1 MKENKN
7 HTNFARPVTAT
18 TSANNSLLYHH
29 ALLCRSDNN
38 SLLYHHR
45 LHYKDK
51 DEWLI
56 AVEASQTV
64 YSYFDDMRVKWR
76 PSKRLSRFAQRS
88 EWFKHIKDHFEAIF
102 QSTAKI
108 WSTLIDETN
117 HRSIYTNCPEKCLWF
132 TNDGKV
138 KVLPNLDQGASLSS
152 NDIDRLQQFI

>member
-1 MKENKN
+1 M
-7 HTNFARPVTAT
+7 
-18 TSANNSLLYHH
+18 HH

-88 EWFKHIKDHFEAIF
+88 EWFKHIKDVLRNYFNLLRRYGPLLLMRPATKAYTPIVQRNVSGLPMMARLRFYQIWIKGLHKKDIESRLSIAFPSLYLGMFEILLKY
-102 QSTAKI
+102 AK
-108 WSTLIDETN
+108 D
-117 HRSIYTNCPEKCLWF
+117 PK
-132 TNDGKV
+132 
-138 KVLPNLDQGASLSS
+138 
-152 NDIDRLQQFI
+152 